1 MSVALRV
8 AAAKGGAPAPL
19 HATVVVPAGP
29 DGRAPASIP
38 LHVALDGSEGSVPV
52 PPGARPGDR
61 LRVVVPTAY
70 PNWGPAPRCAPAP
83 LSASAPAHASV
94 LPTPR
99 LIVREP
105 ALLTGAARCA
115 ASTRATGWPSTRQAP
130 TPPIG
135 ARGRRSASRRAS
147 SATPASYSGR
157 ARSTEESSRP
167 ARPTRA
173 SDGWPVSTLRAR
185 ALHRPAPPPA
195 QPTFRR
201 LLIALLVPGALSRL
215 HHLGRQ
221 CWPVWLARSASPT
234 APPAPFRSAHSALL
248 LPERTA
254 AAQTAAARE
263 EQVPA
268 APAAPDGL

>member
-29 DGRAPASIP
+29 DGRAPSSIS

-83 LSASAPAHASV
+83 LPASCAANASADRARAC
-94 LPTPR
+94 
-99 LIVREP
+99 
-105 ALLTGAARCA
+105 AADGCRACCA

-157 ARSTEESSRP
+157 ARSTVESSRP

-185 ALHRPAPPPA
+185 ALHRPPPPPA
-195 QPTFRR
+195 QPPFRR

-221 CWPVWLARSASPT
+221 CWPVCLA
-234 APPAPFRSAHSALL
+234 ALL
-248 LPERTA
+248 LLSLRPHPFARLTLRCCCQSERL
-254 AAQTAAARE
+254 R
-263 EQVPA
+263 PR
-268 APAAPDGL
+268 PLPRGKSRYLLP

>member
-105 ALLTGAARCA
+105 ALLTGAVQRVLG
-115 ASTRATGWPSTRQAP
+115 RLGGQV
-130 TPPIG
+130 
-135 ARGRRSASRRAS
+135 RGRRPRPR
-147 SATPASYSGR
+147 SGHVDVG
-157 ARSTEESSRP
+157 ARP
-167 ARPTRA
+167 AARLQRPQ
-173 SDGWPVSTLRAR
+173 
-185 ALHRPAPPPA
+185 LHTAAGPD
-195 QPTFRR
+195 RR
-201 LLIALLVPGALSRL
+201 R
-215 HHLGRQ
+215 R
-221 CWPVWLARSASPT
+221 
-234 APPAPFRSAHSALL
+234 
-248 LPERTA
+248 A
-254 AAQTAAARE
+254 AAQRGQRALPTAG
-263 EQVPA
+263 P
-268 APAAPDGL
+268 